1 MAKRTVIFLL
11 AIMIILPSW
20 SMAADDIMEKI
31 EFNANAGLSMPI
43 GDASDFYSTGICFG
57 LDGFIPYNDNVLFG
71 GRLAYNRWG
80 ADDCGWVGI
89 DVDGSGSV
97 MEFIP
102 QVRYLFSHSDSTS
115 NTNRYFCQAG
125 LGLYRF
131 AYDVDIGNINH
142 DDSDLNLGLSLS
154 AGIILYQSASRIWE
168 IRPALNIIFNND
180 STKYFTIM
188 GGFSF

>member
-1 MAKRTVIFLL
+1 
-11 AIMIILPSW
+11 
-20 SMAADDIMEKI
+20 
-31 EFNANAGLSMPI
+31 
-43 GDASDFYSTGICFG
+43 
-57 LDGFIPYNDNVLFG
+57 
-71 GRLAYNRWG
+71 
-80 ADDCGWVGI
+80 
-89 DVDGSGSV
+89 

-131 AYDVDIGNINH
+131 AYDVDINNINH

-154 AGIILYQSASRIWE
+154 AGIILYQSASRSWE